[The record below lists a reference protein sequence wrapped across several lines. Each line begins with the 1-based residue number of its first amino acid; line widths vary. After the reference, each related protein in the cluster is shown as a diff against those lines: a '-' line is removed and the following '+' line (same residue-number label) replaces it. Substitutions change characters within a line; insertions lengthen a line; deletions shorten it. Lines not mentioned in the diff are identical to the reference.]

1 MRSFDDHRVR
11 LGGRVGEGVR
21 SFSSYSRVAVCVCAL
36 FGDRRFVAHGLL
48 PQIRASVV
56 TNSAQLT
63 VRTGNFATVASWTG
77 DRQVRVNYLE
87 CCVY

>member
-1 MRSFDDHRVR
+1 MTIACVWVEEWEKVCG
-11 LGGRVGEGVR
+11 L
-21 SFSSYSRVAVCVCAL
+21 SRVTAAWLCVCVCAL

-77 DRQVRVNYLE
+77 DRQVRVKYLE